1 MPNGYGKAHKD
12 STLHKEVQAKKE
24 NHELYMFIYIY
35 DNGKRNKNLK
45 ECREGYTGRTGER
58 KGEEIIL

>member
-1 MPNGYGKAHKD
+1 
-12 STLHKEVQAKKE
+12 
-24 NHELYMFIYIY
+24 MFIYIY

-45 ECREGYTGRTGER
+45 ERREGYTGRTGAR